1 MRYDGNLAY
10 EVDFEYSSKQREQ
23 KVLKHKQEAKAK
35 AQAVTRKQHK
45 TIIICA
51 LIFALCAGFM
61 MSRNV
66 AVYESGKLVSEK
78 QKELNALKEYSSQK
92 AFELEK
98 SIDMESIEAYAK
110 TKLNMVR
117 PEKYQTV
124 YVNIKQDDVTEV
136 TAGQVEGIGGLFG
149 INEGENK

>member
-10 EVDFEYSSKQREQ
+10 ELDFEYGVEQREK
-23 KVLKHKQEAKAK
+23 KVREHKAKTKAVAKAELK
-35 AQAVTRKQHK
+35 KRQK
-45 TIIICA
+45 TIAICA
-51 LIFALCAGFM
+51 VILALCAGFM

-78 QKELNALKEYSSQK
+78 QKQLNELKEYSSQK
-92 AFELEK
+92 AFELDR
-98 SIDMESIEAYAK
+98 SIDVESIEQYAR

-124 YVNIKQDDVTEV
+124 YVNIKQDDVMEV
-136 TAGQVEGIGGLFG
+136 TCGQVEGIGGLFG
-149 INEGENK
+149 ILEGDNK

>member
-10 EVDFEYSSKQREQ
+10 ELDFEYGQKQREE
-23 KVLKHKQEAKAK
+23 KVIKHKQANKAK
-35 AQAVTRKQHK
+35 AQAIARTRQK

-51 LIFALCAGFM
+51 VIFALCAGFM

-66 AVYESGKLVSEK
+66 AVYESGKLVAQK

-92 AFELEK
+92 SFELDK
-98 SIDMESIEAYAK
+98 SIDIESVENYAK
-110 TKLNMVR
+110 TKLGMVR

-124 YVNIKQDDVTEV
+124 YVNIKQDDVTEI
-136 TAGQVEGIGGLFG
+136 TCRQVEGIGGLFG
-149 INEGENK
+149 ISEGDNK